1 MGSRVAGTAFG
12 ERAFRQP
19 AIPIHEEFCP
29 RLVRHLFQVL
39 CPEPVCVE
47 YPVVQA
53 GVNFRNSWHD
63 LSGLCVTLGAKAPHC
78 LRGFGSANLVHTMPR
93 SARVTSTSGSERLG
107 GVPVNGFWERI
118 ERIRAQSA

>member
-1 MGSRVAGTAFG
+1 MGSRVGVW

-39 CPEPVCVE
+39 YPEPVCVE

-53 GVNFRNSWHD
+53 GVNFSMVGTIYQDYVSPW
-63 LSGLCVTLGAKAPHC
+63 AP
-78 LRGFGSANLVHTMPR
+78 RRRTAFVDSAVV
-93 SARVTSTSGSERLG
+93 S
-107 GVPVNGFWERI
+107 FC
-118 ERIRAQSA
+118 Q